1 MTESFHCSFCHFCL
15 VYMFIYVFCAL
26 EWTDAVLQSM
36 PIFFIFILLTPLNR
50 IISLTAASC
59 SRFKDVV
66 ECERI
71 VLKAFMTPHEVTSFR
86 ASKLSDDFYQLK
98 AEYER
103 KKTMGQ
109 TKDDFTRDPTRDL
122 LAG

>member
-1 MTESFHCSFCHFCL
+1 MQSYSQCRHFL
-15 VYMFIYVFCAL
+15 
-26 EWTDAVLQSM
+26 
-36 PIFFIFILLTPLNR
+36 FILLTPLNR
-50 IISLTAASC
+50 TSLLTAASC

>member
-1 MTESFHCSFCHFCL
+1 MQCCL
-15 VYMFIYVFCAL
+15 I
-26 EWTDAVLQSM
+26 
-36 PIFFIFILLTPLNR
+36 
-50 IISLTAASC
+50 

-66 ECERI
+66 ECEQI
-71 VLKAFMTPHEVTSFR
+71 VVKTFKSSHEVTSFR

-103 KKTMGQ
+103 KKTQGT

-122 LAG
+122 LAGLYNNAVASVNY

>member
-1 MTESFHCSFCHFCL
+1 MDRCSPTVSAAIFDLFCH
-15 VYMFIYVFCAL
+15 
-26 EWTDAVLQSM
+26 
-36 PIFFIFILLTPLNR
+36 PLNR
-50 IISLTAASC
+50 TTSLTAASC
-59 SRFKDVV
+59 FRFKDVV